1 MYTRSSIR
9 ITMTDKIGVQAETA
23 GEKFLDKREAILSVV
38 CWVVELCNNK
48 FHARS
53 LSTQV

>member
-1 MYTRSSIR
+1 
-9 ITMTDKIGVQAETA
+9 MTDKIGVQAETA